1 MQHPSVHGRLKYLHH
16 THILV
21 RLCTDSTY
29 SKRCK
34 LSPSTIHQG
43 QHSAIFLLQVL
54 IEDAEFLMNRAAAG
68 EVSWDDVRPQ
78 VAEKY
83 EQADLK
89 DVAEFVNAVQ

>member
-1 MQHPSVHGRLKYLHH
+1 MAASNICI
-16 THILV
+16 THIPWSDCAQTPLTASAASSAQA
-21 RLCTDSTY
+21 LF
-29 SKRCK
+29 
-34 LSPSTIHQG
+34 HQG

-89 DVAEFVNAVQ
+89 DVAEFVNVVQ